1 MERYNDYAGV
11 FLNTIHV
18 SHACRHVKGGVM
30 RRYLLLVVIIGLCS
44 ASNYIANGDFEEV
57 LTTGWTQQQYGTY
70 ITITRGTTYEPD
82 PDYEVF
88 LSKGTGT
95 GYAMVHQTAEIPTL
109 NLDISF
115 KAKLKAYDN
124 YVGAWSAAAVLI
136 CYLDAANIV
145 LGDTRVCRFTQDCL
159 WSNSTTQHLIMALD
173 EDWHDYEFNILDELE
188 NNLPGIDR
196 QEVAKIKV
204 ILIDSTWYC

>member
-1 MERYNDYAGV
+1 
-11 FLNTIHV
+11 
-18 SHACRHVKGGVM
+18 M

-44 ASNYIANGDFEEV
+44 ASNYITNGDFEAA

-70 ITITRGTTYEPD
+70 ITITRGTTYDSD

-95 GYAMVHQTAEIPTL
+95 GYAMIHQTAEIPTL

-115 KAKLKAYDN
+115 NAKLKAWDN
-124 YVGAWSAAAVLI
+124 YVGAWSAAAVQI
-136 CYLDAANIV
+136 NYLDATNTV
-145 LGDTRVCRFTQDCL
+145 LGDTRVCRFSQDCL
-159 WSNSTTQHLIMALD
+159 WSNSSTRHLIMAPD
-173 EDWHDYEFNILDELE
+173 ENWHNYQFNILDELE
-188 NNLPGIDR
+188 NNLPGIDL
-196 QEVAKIKV
+196 QAVDKIQV